1 MLAQIPF
8 LIYVKCFWGNFFFH
22 VFGERREMAILS
34 GFIKGRGMNDFVK
47 RLDGCR

>member
-1 MLAQIPF
+1 MLAQTP
-8 LIYVKCFWGNFFFH
+8 LCEMLLGQLFFH

-34 GFIKGRGMNDFVK
+34 GFIKGRGMNYFVK

>member
-1 MLAQIPF
+1 MLAQTP
-8 LIYVKCFWGNFFFH
+8 LCEMLLGQLFFH
-22 VFGERREMAILS
+22 VFGERREMTILS